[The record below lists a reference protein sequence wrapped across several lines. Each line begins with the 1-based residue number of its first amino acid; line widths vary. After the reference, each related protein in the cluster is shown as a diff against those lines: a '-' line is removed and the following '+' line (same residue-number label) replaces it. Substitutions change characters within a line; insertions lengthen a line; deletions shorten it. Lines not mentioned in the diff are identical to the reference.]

1 MSQPNNIAPDSA
13 GRVYVAD
20 RASNRIQ
27 IFEPDGRLVAG
38 VKQFG
43 RPSDVVIDK
52 NDIIYVADSQSNPTN
67 NPGFKQ
73 GIRIGSA
80 KDGTVK
86 YFIPRPN
93 PKDDKSGGEGVAADA
108 AGNVFGAE
116 NVGKGLRKY
125 AKQ

>member
-1 MSQPNNIAPDSA
+1 LSQPNNIAPDSA

-27 IFEPDGRLVAG
+27 IFEPDGRLVAE

-52 NDIIYVADSQSNPTN
+52 NDIIYVADSQSNPTSN
-67 NPGFKQ
+67 AGFKQ

-80 KDGTVK
+80 KDGSVTA
-86 YFIPRPN
+86 FIPEPSAEVGA
-93 PKDDKSGGEGVAADA
+93 PEGVGVDD
-108 AGNVFGAE
+108 AGNV
-116 NVGKGLRKY
+116 Y
-125 AKQ
+125 AAIRRR